1 MLTASAKRSDA
12 MANKKYYVVWVGLNP
27 GVYDNW
33 EDAKEQVTNFPGAR
47 YRSFSNP
54 ADAANA
60 YREGMEYKETLEL
73 GNFLSGLAR
82 QKKEE
87 NKPMPLRQ
95 LLERFPEIDK
105 NAWAVDASCM
115 GNPGVME
122 YRGVELKTGKE
133 LFRVGPFQ
141 QATNNIGEFL
151 AIVHAL
157 ALMTQRGEWHTVYT
171 DSVSGLSW
179 VRRKQIKTTLKKT
192 DANRKVFELM
202 VRAMAWL
209 NTHSYPVSI
218 LKWQTELW
226 GEIPADFG
234 RK

>member
-1 MLTASAKRSDA
+1 
-12 MANKKYYVVWVGLNP
+12 
-27 GVYDNW
+27 
-33 EDAKEQVTNFPGAR
+33 
-47 YRSFSNP
+47 
-54 ADAANA
+54 
-60 YREGMEYKETLEL
+60 
-73 GNFLSGLAR
+73 
-82 QKKEE
+82 
-87 NKPMPLRQ
+87 MPLRQ